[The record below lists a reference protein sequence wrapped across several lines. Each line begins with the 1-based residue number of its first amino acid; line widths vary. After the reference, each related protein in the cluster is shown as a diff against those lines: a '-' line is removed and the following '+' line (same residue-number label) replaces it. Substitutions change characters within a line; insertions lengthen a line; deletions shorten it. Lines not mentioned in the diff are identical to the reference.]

1 MLFTDIEGSTRLARE
16 LGTDWR
22 GVLAEHHRI
31 VAGAIAVHG
40 GSVQRTAGDSFFALF
55 DVPEGALAA
64 ATAALGAL
72 AVPVRM
78 GIHTGV
84 VERDAHELSGL
95 DIHLAARVA
104 DAAHGG
110 QVVLTE
116 ATRSL
121 VRGVQLKSLG
131 EHRLKDF
138 PAPEPLWQLGQGEFP
153 PLRTEPVRPTNLP
166 ADPRRLVGRES

>member
-31 VAGAIAVHG
+31 VA
-40 GSVQRTAGDSFFALF
+40 
-55 DVPEGALAA
+55 
-64 ATAALGAL
+64 GAL

-153 PLRTEPVRPTNLP
+153 PLRTEPVRPTNL
-166 ADPRRLVGRES
+166 